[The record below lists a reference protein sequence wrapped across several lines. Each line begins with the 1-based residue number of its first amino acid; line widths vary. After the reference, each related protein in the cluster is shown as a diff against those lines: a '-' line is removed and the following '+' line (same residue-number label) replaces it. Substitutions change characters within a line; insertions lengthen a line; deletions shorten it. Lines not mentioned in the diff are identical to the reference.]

1 MIKLDDALSG
11 IRLLGLDT
19 APVIYFVEAHPHYDA
34 RVTAVF
40 QRISDGVLQASTSVI
55 TLSEV
60 LVQPLLQGQ
69 AVLAQQYRDLLLHS
83 ANFQMLPIDAPL
95 AEQAADLRARYRLRT
110 PDALQIAA
118 ALATGCQAFL
128 INDIALRRV
137 TELRVLVLD
146 DLEL

>member
-19 APVIYFVEAHPHYDA
+19 APIIYFVEAHPHYDA

-40 QRISDGVLQASTSVI
+40 QRISDGVLQANPSVI

-69 AVLAQQYRDLLLHS
+69 ALLVQQYRDLLLHS
-83 ANFQMLPIDAPL
+83 ANFQMLPIDATL

-110 PDALQIAA
+110 PDALQVATAVAA
-118 ALATGCQAFL
+118 GCQAFL
-128 INDIALRRV
+128 TNDIALRRV

-146 DLEL
+146 ELEL